1 MNTPKCLKN
10 VKPGRFFTRR
20 PIDAPKESQVWVR
33 CNYDRILKKYECIN
47 WADIG
52 RTVYLKG
59 DTKVYTDFIF

>member
-1 MNTPKCLKN
+1 MKNLKD
-10 VKPGRFFTRR
+10 VKNGQFFTRK

-33 CNYDRILKKYECIN
+33 DNYDRILKKDECTN

-52 RTVYLKG
+52 HTVYLKG